1 LTAWGV
7 GGCIGENV
15 TGSGD
20 LTTERHDLTDFSRI
34 EARNGFELEVTMSDT
49 FSIEITADDNV
60 QEYVVVKKSGDTLEI
75 GLRGTRFYHS
85 VTLEAKVTMPDLYQ
99 IELSGGSR
107 AYVTG
112 FGSGHGFEAALSG
125 GSRLSSDMVCGNAS
139 FELSGGSRV
148 SGDITCGNA
157 SFELSGGSQ
166 VDLTGSGGDLFI
178 DASGGSQLDLEDF
191 PIADAS
197 ISMSGGS
204 RATINISGTLNA
216 DLSGASRIEYV
227 GEPNL
232 GDLEMSGESKV
243 ERKY

>member
-1 LTAWGV
+1 MKKRTIPIVAASMLVVLTLLGV
-7 GGCIGENV
+7 AGCIGEDV
-15 TGSGD
+15 TGSGN
-20 LTTERHDLTDFSRI
+20 LTTERHDLSDFTRI
-34 EARNGFELEVTMSDT
+34 EAQSGFELEVTRSDT

-60 QEYVVVKKSGDTLEI
+60 HEYIAVEKSGDTLEI
-75 GLRGTRFYHS
+75 RLRGTRFYHS
-85 VTLEAKVTMPDLYQ
+85 VTLEAKVTMPAIYNIELSGGSQAYITGFSSAHDFE

-107 AYVTG
+107 
-112 FGSGHGFEAALSG
+112 LSG
-125 GSRLSSDMVCGNAS
+125 DINAGGAE

-148 SGDITCGNA
+148 DLEGEG
-157 SFELSGGSQ
+157 E
-166 VDLTGSGGDLFI
+166 DLTI

-191 PIADAS
+191 PIENAS
-197 ISMSGGS
+197 INMSGGS